1 MSAPKTGARNKPM
14 VVVTGGAGGIG
25 RAICDVAAGQGWRV
39 VVADINE
46 AAARE
51 VAAACGGHACAM
63 DITDEKNV
71 DEVATAIEAAHGPV
85 KAVIHSA
92 ATFGDL
98 RAADETPLA
107 DWDRITGLVHR
118 GTFIVHVAFAK
129 RMAARGG
136 GSIVTL
142 SSWNGVRSARMHAY
156 CTAKAAVNL
165 LTESMA
171 AEWGR
176 SGVRFNTVSPGVVM
190 TERVA
195 ERIASGTRYTIPPP
209 ELTALGRLVTAREV
223 AEAAVFLISD
233 KASGISGANLAVDAG
248 TLVTQAWGMF
258 GGVPKARERTG
269 DHVRSA

>member
-1 MSAPKTGARNKPM
+1 MRLRRRSRLRTGRSRPSFTRLRPSVTCAPPTKRHWPIGTG
-14 VVVTGGAGGIG
+14 
-25 RAICDVAAGQGWRV
+25 
-39 VVADINE
+39 
-46 AAARE
+46 
-51 VAAACGGHACAM
+51 
-63 DITDEKNV
+63 
-71 DEVATAIEAAHGPV
+71 
-85 KAVIHSA
+85 
-92 ATFGDL
+92 F
-98 RAADETPLA
+98 
-107 DWDRITGLVHR
+107 TGLVHR

-258 GGVPKARERTG
+258 GGVPKARSAPAITCAAR
-269 DHVRSA
+269 DPPKHLRRSASRAFAGSCPFPENAYPGPTRERPMRQIRRPNTRMSWIRDLRIAVGENNRHGRS